1 MSGSPMTT
9 DLLLQKQASDDPAA
23 QAFERVRE
31 ELALLHQAVKGMAAD
46 RHELVIPDYN
56 ATLAQMAE
64 KLGAVDAQLAAIADR
79 PALRLTPEALGAQ
92 IKKAADLASQ
102 TQRDELQ
109 SARNNLVN
117 ATNAIVAHVN
127 SARDHDEQKLWNW
140 GFAAGGIVIGMLI
153 AAAWPHIADGLAP
166 PSWHWPEQRAAS
178 RLGMSMT
185 DAGMHL
191 ISVEDPD
198 KARNLL
204 AAAHIPDD
212 NAQVIDECA
221 KAAARAKR
229 RVRCS
234 ISVKPGVG
242 EPPARRK

>member
-23 QAFERVRE
+23 QAFEGVRA
-31 ELALLHQAVKGMAAD
+31 ELAFLHQAVKGMAAD

-64 KLGAVDAQLAAIADR
+64 KLGMVDEQLAVIADK

-92 IKKAADLASQ
+92 IKKAADMASQ

-109 SARNNLVN
+109 SARNSLVT
-117 ATNAIVAHVN
+117 ATNAIVARVN
-127 SARDHDEQKLWNW
+127 AARDGDEQKLWNS

-153 AAAWPHIADGLAP
+153 AAAWPYVADGLAP
-166 PSWHWPEQRAAS
+166 ASWRWPEQRAAS
-178 RLGMSMT
+178 ALGMSMT
-185 DAGMHL
+185 DAGMRL
-191 ISVEDPD
+191 ISVEDPN
-198 KARNLL
+198 KARNLIT
-204 AAAHIPDD
+204 AAQIVDD

-221 KAAARAKR
+221 KAAARAKKS
-229 RVRCS
+229 VRCS

-242 EPPARRK
+242 ATRNPMQ

>member
-1 MSGSPMTT
+1 MTT

-56 ATLAQMAE
+56 TTLGQMAE
-64 KLGAVDAQLAAIADR
+64 KLEAVDEQLAVIADK

-117 ATNAIVAHVN
+117 ATNAIVARVN
-127 SARDHDEQKLWNW
+127 SARDRDEQKLWNW

-166 PSWHWPEQRAAS
+166 ASWQWPEQRAANALS
-178 RLGMSMT
+178 MSMT

-191 ISVEDPD
+191 ISVEDPG
-198 KARNLL
+198 KARNLIS
-204 AAAHIPDD
+204 AAQIAED
-212 NAQVIDECA
+212 NAQVIDECT
-221 KAAARAKR
+221 KAAVRTNR
-229 RVRCS
+229 LVRCS
-234 ISVKPGVG
+234 ISVKPGAG
-242 EPPARRK
+242 EPPERRK

>member
-1 MSGSPMTT
+1 MTT
-9 DLLLQKQASDDPAA
+9 DLLLQKQSSDDPAA

-56 ATLAQMAE
+56 ATLSQMAE
-64 KLGAVDAQLAAIADR
+64 KLESADERLAVIADR
-79 PALRLTPEALGAQ
+79 PALRLTPEALSTQ

-109 SARNNLVN
+109 STRNNLVN
-117 ATNAIVAHVN
+117 ATNAIVARVN
-127 SARDHDEQKLWNW
+127 SARDRDEQKLWNW
-140 GFAAGGIVIGMLI
+140 GFATGGIIIGVLI
-153 AAAWPHIADGLAP
+153 ATAWPQIADGLAP
-166 PSWHWPEQRAAS
+166 ASWYWPEQRAAS
-178 RLGMSMT
+178 ALGMSMT

-191 ISVEDPD
+191 ISVEDPN
-198 KARNLL
+198 KARNLIT
-204 AAAHIPDD
+204 AAQIVED

-229 RVRCS
+229 AQRCS
-234 ISVKPGVG
+234 ISVKSGVG
-242 EPPARRK
+242 EPPEKRK